1 MYTYFERRWWLIL
14 LVGFNTVSF
23 LLYTLQYFPFC
34 SCFQGKPMDAVSAF
48 AMAKYPLQPVVCLF
62 LESVNLCFML
72 EFKSDVI
79 KDISSA

>member
-1 MYTYFERRWWLIL
+1 
-14 LVGFNTVSF
+14 
-23 LLYTLQYFPFC
+23 
-34 SCFQGKPMDAVSAF
+34 MDAVSAF